1 MLWMNFSIFS
11 GLVVGAIVKTVDTY
25 SKVGDKLPTS
35 TPMEATK
42 NLGQILFM
50 KYVFGFE
57 ALGVLLLIIAIGV
70 VALSRS
76 KGGTHAKH

>member
-1 MLWMNFSIFS
+1 MFA
-11 GLVVGAIVKTVDTY
+11 GLVVGAILMSAGPALETSAAGAPADVD
-25 SKVGDKLPTS
+25 L
-35 TPMEATK
+35 TK
-42 NLGQILFM
+42 ALGKMLFT

-57 ALGVLLLIIAIGV
+57 ALGVLLMVVAIGA